1 MAGKP
6 EAVSLESEIVSKKGK
21 IPNREVNETH
31 LKVTRPKSSKVTEK
45 PKAERKQ
52 KGRPDEQN
60 TASACSSEKADCM
73 NGAKIVSEP
82 TSATGDSPKSSLQ
95 DTVVATMQAGFDHL
109 TNILIAEKAQTSRKR
124 PAVSDSDDM
133 SDSEEIKSS
142 KAKCS
147 RVSSDTLSDSGPVI
161 DVEGDI
167 NSLIQQ
173 STCPP
178 EPSLCEEN
186 EILGAIVQE
195 YDLEEKCGPPVNEKL
210 AAIVNKMARSKLADD
225 KLKEKLT
232 QYTRPKNCEKLV
244 GTKVNPEIWAKI
256 SPATRSRD
264 LKLQKI
270 QTTLLKATTVLVEVT
285 DKFVESKDQSKSLLN
300 EATKSLFDAIALVTH
315 ANCDLNHRRRD
326 LIKPDLNRSY
336 QQICSEQ
343 IAVTET
349 FLGMSFPHKK
359 KGIIT
364 TNKVGNK
371 LTDPNGKHTRPNRS
385 SGQDFRRPYFSK
397 NGQRS
402 GWRFQTHQQKWQSSP
417 RNIPYPPKKKE
428 EGRAQ
433 K

>member
-1 MAGKP
+1 MK
-6 EAVSLESEIVSKKGK
+6 
-21 IPNREVNETH
+21 
-31 LKVTRPKSSKVTEK
+31 
-45 PKAERKQ
+45 
-52 KGRPDEQN
+52 
-60 TASACSSEKADCM
+60 
-73 NGAKIVSEP
+73 
-82 TSATGDSPKSSLQ
+82 
-95 DTVVATMQAGFDHL
+95 AGFDQL
-109 TNILIAEKAQTSRKR
+109 TNILLEEKASRKR
-124 PAVSDSDDM
+124 LAISDSDDM

-142 KAKCS
+142 QAKRS
-147 RVSSDTLSDSGPVI
+147 RVSGDTLSDSGTMS

-173 STCPP
+173 SSSLP
-178 EPSLCEEN
+178 EPSLGEEN
-186 EILGAIVQE
+186 EILGASVQE
-195 YDLEEKCGPPVNEKL
+195 YDLVEKCGPPVNEKL
-210 AAIVNKMARSKLADD
+210 TAIVNKMARSKLADD

-256 SPATRSRD
+256 SPAT
-264 LKLQKI
+264 
-270 QTTLLKATTVLVEVT
+270 TVSVEVT
-285 DKFVESKDQSKSLLN
+285 DKFLESKDQSKSLLN
-300 EATKSLFDAIALVTH
+300 EATKSLFDALALITH
-315 ANCDLNHRRRD
+315 VNCDLNHRRRD

-343 IAVTET
+343 RELTENL
-349 FLGMSFPHKK
+349 FGDDLPQKIK
-359 KGIIT
+359 DIIT

-385 SGQDFRRPYFSK
+385 SGHDFRRPYFSK

-417 RNIPYPPKKKE
+417 RNSPCPPKKKE

>member
-256 SPATRSRD
+256 SPATQSRD
-264 LKLQKI
+264 LNLQKI

-300 EATKSLFDAIALVTH
+300 EATKSLFDAIALITH
-315 ANCDLNHRRRD
+315 ANCDLNHRCRD
-326 LIKPDLNRSY
+326 LINPDLNRSY

-343 IAVTET
+343 IEVTENL
-349 FLGMSFPHKK
+349 LGMTF
-359 KGIIT
+359 
-364 TNKVGNK
+364 
-371 LTDPNGKHTRPNRS
+371 
-385 SGQDFRRPYFSK
+385 
-397 NGQRS
+397 
-402 GWRFQTHQQKWQSSP
+402 
-417 RNIPYPPKKKE
+417 PKKLKISSQPTKW
-428 EGRAQ
+428 AIN
-433 K
+433 

>member
-6 EAVSLESEIVSKKGK
+6 EAVSLEQEIVNKKGK
-21 IPNREVNETH
+21 IPSREMNETH
-31 LKVTRPKSSKVTEK
+31 LKVTRPKGSKVTEK
-45 PKAERKQ
+45 TKAERKQ
-52 KGRPDEQN
+52 KGKPDEQD
-60 TASACSSEKADCM
+60 TASTCSSERADCT
-73 NGAKIVSEP
+73 NGAKIVSEL

-95 DTVVATMQAGFDHL
+95 DTLVATMQAGFDQL
-109 TNILIAEKAQTSRKR
+109 THILLAEKAETSKKR
-124 PAVSDSDDM
+124 PAISDSDEM
-133 SDSEEIKSS
+133 SDSEEIQSS
-142 KAKCS
+142 QAKRS
-147 RVSSDTLSDSGPVI
+147 HVSGNTLSDSGSVC

-173 STCPP
+173 TTSVP
-178 EPSLCEEN
+178 EPSLGEEN

-195 YDLEEKCGPPVNEKL
+195 YDLEEKCEKL
-210 AAIVNKMARSKLADD
+210 AAIVNKMAQSKLADD
-225 KLKEKLT
+225 KLKEKLM

-264 LKLQKI
+264 RKLQKI

-285 DKFVESKDQSKSLLN
+285 DKFSESKDQSKSLLN
-300 EATKSLFDAIALVTH
+300 EATKSLFDAIALITH

-343 IAVTET
+343 IEVTENL
-349 FLGMSFPHKK
+349 FGDDLPQKIK
-359 KGIIT
+359 DIIT

-371 LTDPNGKHTRPNRS
+371 LTDPNGKHMRSNRS
-385 SGQDFRRPYFSK
+385 SVQDFRRPYSSK
-397 NGQRS
+397 NGPRS
-402 GWRFQTHQQKWQSSP
+402 GWRFQTHQQKWHNSP
-417 RNIPYPPKKKE
+417 RNSQYPPKKKE